1 LKIFITFKED
11 YYEKWLNQILSSY
24 CSFISIN
31 YCSKEIEPEIRY
43 DLKVL
48 ATPTE
53 GRTVTLN
60 QLVKERR
67 LFQKC
72 RFFSSI
78 I

>member
-1 LKIFITFKED
+1 MKNVIIKFSVLIV
-11 YYEKWLNQILSSY
+11 ILSLL
-24 CSFISIN
+24 IT
-31 YCSKEIEPEIRY
+31 CSKEIEPEIRY